1 MEAAEDRLEYVKAA
15 PADAVAVPEP
25 VKALKAAS
33 VQAPQSPTSAY
44 RPGAFDKHALAA
56 PAAAAPTKPAKK
68 WFSFSKSKSS
78 RYAAPPMPRA
88 RCYDFLPQPIMQE
101 TGC

>member
-15 PADAVAVPEP
+15 PADAAAIPEP

-33 VQAPQSPTSAY
+33 MQAPQSPTSAY

-78 RYAAPPMPRA
+78 RHAAH
-88 RCYDFLPQPIMQE
+88 
-101 TGC
+101 